1 MWVKP
6 WLKRRINLGLYEML
20 VQEIRFED
28 KSKYKKLLCM
38 IPQDVEKV
46 LGLIQDGI
54 TKTNTNMRDPK
65 LFC

>member
-6 WLKRRINLGLYEML
+6 WLKRRINLGLYETL

-28 KSKYKKLLCM
+28 KSKYKKLLRM
-38 IPQDVEKV
+38 TPQDFDEV
-46 LGLIQDGI
+46 LGLIQDGV